1 MTDDEKLAALK
12 EQAYAIEAEV
22 RDNDHQIER
31 LMFALAGGD
40 GGSAIGALQDYNTRQ
55 NGLMFDLGKLE
66 AQIEDYENRIR
77 ENADRDREQQL
88 AQEFTEGQPPAQ
100 EDHLDWLRPALE
112 ARETP
117 EDLQV
122 LERWENHLDWLDPG
136 DGQTAPAPEERWLDQ
151 ERDER

>member
-88 AQEFTEGQPPAQ
+88 AREFTEGQPPAQ
-100 EDHLDWLRPALE
+100 
-112 ARETP
+112 

-122 LERWENHLDWLDPG
+122 LERWENHLDWLDTG
-136 DGQTAPAPEERWLDQ
+136 DGQTAPAPDDRWQER

>member
-1 MTDDEKLAALK
+1 MTDDEKLAVLK
-12 EQAYAIEAEV
+12 EQAYANESEV

-55 NGLMFDLGKLE
+55 SGLMFDLGKLE

-88 AQEFTEGQPPAQ
+88 AQEFTEGQAVQ
-100 EDHLDWLRPALE
+100 EDHLDWLGPMLD

-136 DGQTAPAPEERWLDQ
+136 DGQTAPAPEDRWQ
-151 ERDER
+151 ERERNER